1 MVIQTG
7 QVVVTT
13 PKETAQMRENL
24 VETHTYLFIFV
35 KIAGRAD
42 FALFQNLLSIC
53 SDCTSTIL

>member
-24 VETHTYLFIFV
+24 VETHIFIIFV